1 MNGKLPASLAQLN
14 QLEKLNMDDNLLIEP
29 IPSELRKASFPKLKL
44 FSISNNYIAKLE
56 NNQTYLSL
64 KKNKIISAASAQ
76 NIQQQKIV
84 FENLQGEEVKVAD
97 NLLSG
102 QVITIKVVR
111 KLWKQGKWRL

>member
-1 MNGKLPASLAQLN
+1 
-14 QLEKLNMDDNLLIEP
+14 MDDNLLIEP

-44 FSISNNYIAKLE
+44 FSIANNYIAKLE